1 MGKLI
6 KMDFYRLF
14 QSKTFW
20 ISAAVMFFLQ
30 GITSFSMPIL
40 QKNLLKFASVPAEN
54 ASEMLDTKLSEIFS
68 SPMMSFFMLIMFISA
83 TTFLFADIRDGYVKN
98 FVGQIARKGYSAI
111 SKFIVVCVHNAF
123 FMLLALSGNIL
134 GVLLCPDSSLIVD
147 SAVGSGIVVFFV
159 ELLLSFAMT
168 SIILFLTTG
177 LRNKTLASV
186 VGVLF
191 SVSALGLLY
200 MALNQ
205 LLSMVGI
212 KNFDVSNYAPD
223 RLFNS
228 QFDTAAIGAVINAI
242 IVSVVFIGVFVG
254 LTVAIFNKR
263 DVK

>member
-1 MGKLI
+1 
-6 KMDFYRLF
+6 
-14 QSKTFW
+14 
-20 ISAAVMFFLQ
+20 
-30 GITSFSMPIL
+30 
-40 QKNLLKFASVPAEN
+40 
-54 ASEMLDTKLSEIFS
+54 
-68 SPMMSFFMLIMFISA
+68 
-83 TTFLFADIRDGYVKN
+83 
-98 FVGQIARKGYSAI
+98 
-111 SKFIVVCVHNAF
+111 
-123 FMLLALSGNIL
+123 MLLALSGNIL

-147 SAVGSGIVVFFV
+147 SAVTSGIVVFFV
-159 ELLLSFAMT
+159 KLLLSFAMT

-223 RLFNS
+223 QLFNS

>member
-1 MGKLI
+1 
-6 KMDFYRLF
+6 
-14 QSKTFW
+14 
-20 ISAAVMFFLQ
+20 
-30 GITSFSMPIL
+30 
-40 QKNLLKFASVPAEN
+40 
-54 ASEMLDTKLSEIFS
+54 
-68 SPMMSFFMLIMFISA
+68 
-83 TTFLFADIRDGYVKN
+83 
-98 FVGQIARKGYSAI
+98 
-111 SKFIVVCVHNAF
+111 
-123 FMLLALSGNIL
+123 
-134 GVLLCPDSSLIVD
+134 
-147 SAVGSGIVVFFV
+147 
-159 ELLLSFAMT
+159 MT

-223 RLFNS
+223 QLFNS

>member
-159 ELLLSFAMT
+159 E
-168 SIILFLTTG
+168 
-177 LRNKTLASV
+177 
-186 VGVLF
+186 
-191 SVSALGLLY
+191 
-200 MALNQ
+200 
-205 LLSMVGI
+205 
-212 KNFDVSNYAPD
+212 
-223 RLFNS
+223 
-228 QFDTAAIGAVINAI
+228 
-242 IVSVVFIGVFVG
+242 IVNI
-254 LTVAIFNKR
+254 T
-263 DVK
+263 